1 MRPCLRLLV
10 LCSIALGASAC
21 PKQAGHGTAVGRA
34 ECDTIDYEARGL
46 SARVELAGRGSIDVD
61 TSKQAIREVDGW
73 VEKYFA
79 AWQTACNDY
88 KNGALTREEY
98 RDESTRIRQSME
110 RFEELA
116 MRLEASK
123 SDAEF
128 ETNLRDTWTA
138 LAPEGEGVDLSAALK
153 VMVKKPGASDFVVAP
168 PGVTLPTGTQ
178 LYTVLRLESQ
188 ANVQFY
194 QVDVRGKTNVI
205 FPDPAIDIKNPLP
218 GGRDIRLP
226 SNGVFELD
234 DKDLGIEDLHVVIS
248 ADAVEAP
255 AAEPAAARVIEADCK
270 QRGLKFVPDACPKTR
285 GLVFK
290 KDATAS
296 RKIDANASIQA
307 TNAAAQRGIHLVY
320 TFHHVGDAAAYGDKC
335 TAKPGE
341 PCRGTEPLRTTT
353 SKRPPKMPENF
364 SACPGKAAP
373 KEMAGPGG
381 SYERWC
387 VEHDGA
393 GQLVDH
399 GPYRKWYAGG
409 GLWVKGELDMG
420 RRVGKWT
427 TLDAA
432 GGVVATVEY

>member
-1 MRPCLRLLV
+1 MILRHLSSSCLLL
-10 LCSIALGASAC
+10 LALAC
-21 PKQAGHGTAVGRA
+21 TKTAGHGTGVGRA
-34 ECDTIDYEARGL
+34 ECDTIDYEARNL
-46 SARVELAGRGSIDVD
+46 SARVELAGRASIDVD
-61 TSKQAIREVDGW
+61 TSKQAIRQVDTW

-79 AWQTACNDY
+79 AWSTACNDY

-98 RDESTRIRQSME
+98 RDESSRIRQAME

-116 MRLEASK
+116 LRLQSSQ
-123 SDAEF
+123 SDDEF
-128 ETNLRDTWTA
+128 ATNLRDTWTS
-138 LAPEGEGVDLSAALK
+138 LAPAGEGVDLSAALK
-153 VMVKKPGASDFVVAP
+153 VMVKRPGASDFVVAP

-178 LYTVLRLESQ
+178 LYTLLRLEGP

-205 FPDPAIDIKNPLP
+205 FPDPQIDLKNPLP
-218 GGRDIRLP
+218 GGQEIRLP
-226 SNGVFELD
+226 NNGVFELD
-234 DKDLGIEDLHVVIS
+234 DKDLGIEDLHVVVS

-255 AAEPAAARVIEADCK
+255 APAAESRVIEADCK

-290 KDATAS
+290 GDASS
-296 RKIDANASIQA
+296 RKIEAGGASIA
-307 TNAAAQRGIHLVY
+307 ASNAAAQRGIHMVY

-341 PCRGTEPLRTTT
+341 PCRGVEPLRSTT
-353 SKRPPKMPENF
+353 SKRPPKMPDNF
-364 SACPGKAAP
+364 AACPGKAAP
-373 KEMAGPGG
+373 KEMAGPSG

-387 VEHDGA
+387 VEHDAG

-409 GLWVKGELDMG
+409 SLWVKGELDLG
-420 RRVGKWT
+420 RRKGTWT
-427 TLDAA
+427 TYDAA
-432 GGVVATVEY
+432 GGVVATVDY